1 MSNNTLSISL
11 KFCILTILGCF
22 YFYPKSHAQYYNNNR
37 YAATKEIRL
46 YCLKYNSSLQ
56 KAIELVK
63 RPEFKLLKQNTTL
76 YEASFELEIPLNQL
90 LSIDSIL
97 NPLGVVSSSNVES
110 QNLEMEIEKVE
121 RIIEL
126 KKKELFKAQSQIND
140 ERIAF
145 DLTQMDSTIGVKV
158 LEESL
163 RNIQRNINQLKD
175 NISTFENYIDE
186 QTILLNSLK
195 KGQNMAKLSLT
206 LYDEITMPDGRRQ
219 KISWV
224 NMPGVSYSYLTVENP
239 KYGTSH
245 GAYAGMNLKYM
256 FTRGKSYVELGVL
269 KPVNPYSS
277 SEINQDPRLS
287 SVKNEFFNVQFG
299 QDFYTKHFGRGR
311 RKSLNLYSGYTVGL
325 SIPNQYDDAKLKS
338 MPISSLSIGVELFKS
353 KHVLLD
359 TRAAYYLPLSI
370 ENRNTRGILYNTSL
384 NFVF

>member
-1 MSNNTLSISL
+1 
-11 KFCILTILGCF
+11 
-22 YFYPKSHAQYYNNNR
+22 
-37 YAATKEIRL
+37 
-46 YCLKYNSSLQ
+46 
-56 KAIELVK
+56 
-63 RPEFKLLKQNTTL
+63 
-76 YEASFELEIPLNQL
+76 
-90 LSIDSIL
+90 
-97 NPLGVVSSSNVES
+97 
-110 QNLEMEIEKVE
+110 
-121 RIIEL
+121 
-126 KKKELFKAQSQIND
+126 
-140 ERIAF
+140 
-145 DLTQMDSTIGVKV
+145 MDSTIGLKV

-269 KPVNPYSS
+269 KPINPYSS
-277 SEINQDPRLS
+277 AEINQDPKLS

-311 RKSLNLYSGYTVGL
+311 RKFLNLYSGYTVGL

>member
-1 MSNNTLSISL
+1 MSNNTISISL
-11 KFCILTILGCF
+11 KFCILTFLGCF

-37 YAATKEIRL
+37 YAATKEIKL
-46 YCLKYNSSLQ
+46 YCIKYNQSLQ
-56 KAIELVK
+56 KANELVK
-63 RPEFKLLKQNTTL
+63 RPQFKLLKQNTNL
-76 YEASFELEIPLNQL
+76 FEASYELELPISQL
-90 LSIDSIL
+90 LSIDSL
-97 NPLGVVSSSNVES
+97 FNPLGVLSYSNVES
-110 QNLEMEIEKVE
+110 QNLELEIEKVN
-121 RIIEL
+121 RIIDL
-126 KKKELFKAQSQIND
+126 KKKELFKAQTQIND

-145 DLTQMDSTIGVKV
+145 DLTRLDSSMNVQIQSETLKT
-158 LEESL
+158 
-163 RNIQRNINQLKD
+163 IQRDINRLQD

-186 QTILLNSLK
+186 QTALLNSLK
-195 KGQNMAKLSLT
+195 KGENTAKLSIT

-224 NMPGVSYSYLTVENP
+224 NMPGVSYSYLAVENP

-269 KPVNPYSS
+269 KPLNPYSS
-277 SEINQDPRLS
+277 NEISQDPRLA

-325 SIPNQYDDAKLKS
+325 SIPNQYNDAKLKS
-338 MPISSLSIGVELFKS
+338 LPISSLSIGVELFKS

-359 TRAAYYLPLSI
+359 TRAAYYLPLSV

>member
-1 MSNNTLSISL
+1 MSNITLSNSL
-11 KFCILTILGCF
+11 KFFILTFWGCF
-22 YFYPKSHAQYYNNNR
+22 YFIPKSHAQYYNNNR

-46 YCLKYNSSLQ
+46 YCLKYNQSLQ
-56 KAIELVK
+56 KATEFVK

-76 YEASFELEIPLNQL
+76 YEASFELEIPLSQL
-90 LSIDSIL
+90 LSIDSTL
-97 NPLGVVSSSNVES
+97 NQLGAVSSSNVES
-110 QNLEMEIEKVE
+110 QNLDLEIEKVE

-126 KKKELFKAQSQIND
+126 KKKELFKAESQIND

-145 DLTQMDSTIGVKV
+145 DLTQKDSTIGIKV
-158 LEESL
+158 AEESL
-163 RNIQRNINQLKD
+163 RTIQRNINRLQD
-175 NISTFENYIDE
+175 NITTFENFIDE
-186 QTILLNSLK
+186 QKNLLNTLR
-195 KGQNMAKLSLT
+195 KGLNMAKLSLT

-269 KPVNPYSS
+269 KPINPYSPA
-277 SEINQDPRLS
+277 EITQDPKLS

-311 RKSLNLYSGYTVGL
+311 RKFLNLYSGYTIGL
-325 SIPNQYDDAKLKS
+325 SIPNQYNDAKLKS
-338 MPISSLSIGVELFKS
+338 LPISSLSIGVELFKS

>member
-1 MSNNTLSISL
+1 M
-11 KFCILTILGCF
+11 
-22 YFYPKSHAQYYNNNR
+22 
-37 YAATKEIRL
+37 
-46 YCLKYNSSLQ
+46 
-56 KAIELVK
+56 
-63 RPEFKLLKQNTTL
+63 
-76 YEASFELEIPLNQL
+76 YEASFELEIPLSQL
-90 LSIDSIL
+90 LSIDSIF
-97 NPLGVVSSSNVES
+97 NPLGVVSASNVES
-110 QNLEMEIEKVE
+110 QNLELEIEKVE
-121 RIIEL
+121 RTIAL
-126 KKKELFKAQSQIND
+126 KKKELFKAETQIND

-145 DLTQMDSTIGVKV
+145 DLTQKDSSIGLKV

-163 RNIQRNINQLKD
+163 RTVQRNINRLQD
-175 NISTFENYIDE
+175 NISSFENYIDE

-206 LYDEITMPDGRRQ
+206 LYDEITMPDGRKQ

-239 KYGTSH
+239 KFGTSH

-256 FTRGKSYVELGVL
+256 FTRGKSYIELGVL
-269 KPVNPYSS
+269 KPINPYSS
-277 SEINQDPRLS
+277 AEITQDPRLS

-311 RKSLNLYSGYTVGL
+311 RKFFNLYSGYTVGL